1 MNTATLLLIALCGVT
16 ACEASAA
23 EPCTPLLS
31 HAEAQARPSFTTER
45 ATVEDVLSTADGGY
59 RSRAYIVTWHGS
71 RVLVSDPLAE
81 SSKGGGDSI
90 DFVASRYD
98 VNGNRILAFISTEQP
113 PHQSAGA
120 SASSTL
126 EIPPSTITETGATR
140 TESGVVEEVLGVRD
154 NGFRFNAYI
163 VRSQEQR
170 VAVSD
175 PLALS
180 HHAIGE
186 PIEYLALGTASP
198 GGRFVSFQVLLSGAE
213 KASISKPF
221 CGIPPARETG
231 VVDQALFTNAD
242 GYEYRAYVV
251 EWRGSKVVIDD
262 PSATTNYQPGDSVSF
277 WASRFEAPPP
287 NRDKYQRFTF
297 DRPGQTTVVN
307 QPLDLQTSIAMDSA
321 PVQTV
326 LALGVDGYR
335 SVAYLVNWHNTPIAI
350 IDAFATTHFAAGD
363 RITFSV
369 ARVMAPNT
377 RELSFMLFAFRTH
390 PCVKSQPSSDDST
403 AAATAKTPP
412 GDCHS

>member
-1 MNTATLLLIALCGVT
+1 MNTATPLLIALCGVA

-23 EPCTPLLS
+23 EPCTPLS
-31 HAEAQARPSFTTER
+31 SSDPQARPSFTKER
-45 ATVEDVLSTADGGY
+45 ATVEDVLSTIEGGY
-59 RSRAYIVTWHGS
+59 RSRAYIVTWHGF

-81 SSKGGGDSI
+81 SNKSKGDSI
-90 DFVASRYD
+90 DFIAGRYD
-98 VNGNRILAFISTEQP
+98 VNGNRTLAFISTEQQ

-120 SASSTL
+120 SGSSSLAVLPAT
-126 EIPPSTITETGATR
+126 STETGTAR
-140 TESGVVEEVLGVRD
+140 TESGVVEEVLRARD
-154 NGFRFNAYI
+154 NGFRFDAYI

-180 HHAIGE
+180 HHTIGE
-186 PIEYLALGTASP
+186 PIDYLALRTASP
-198 GGRFVSFQVLLSGAE
+198 GGRFLNFQVILSATE

-221 CGIPPARETG
+221 CGIPPTRETG
-231 VVDQALFTNAD
+231 VVDQALFTNAG
-242 GYEYRAYVV
+242 GYKYRAYVV

-277 WASRFEAPPP
+277 WAARFEAPPL
-287 NRDKYQRFTF
+287 NDDKYQRFTF
-297 DRPGQTTVVN
+297 NRPAQTTAVN

-321 PVQTV
+321 PVQAV
-326 LALGVDGYR
+326 LASDVDGYR

-369 ARVMAPNT
+369 ARAAAPNT
-377 RELSFMLFAFRTH
+377 RELSFMLFAFPTH
-390 PCVKSQPSSDDST
+390 PCVKSQSSSDDST
-403 AAATAKTPP
+403 AAATDKTPP